1 MYEDAKAGKLLA
13 TENEEESSEAAET
26 SKPDS
31 DEKTTK
37 EEEKKGDKTATGTV
51 THSCT
56 YVNIELKL
64 NRHASTIRSLHILYC
79 RILSYDVMIIA
90 FCVKVYI
97 AAKLINIV
105 VIQCTCILGCVSVC
119 ESFRLFLVSVIS
131 QSQLV
136 RRLLQQQQ

>member
-37 EEEKKGDKTATGTV
+37 EEEKKGEDKTATTGTV

-64 NRHASTIRSLHILYC
+64 NRQASTIRTLHILYC
-79 RILSYDVMIIA
+79 RILSYDVMIVA
-90 FCVKVYI
+90 FCVKVY
-97 AAKLINIV
+97 
-105 VIQCTCILGCVSVC
+105 S
-119 ESFRLFLVSVIS
+119 
-131 QSQLV
+131 
-136 RRLLQQQQ
+136 